1 MRVMTRRAGLGPN
14 RIPAVRLLE
23 GFLLAVMARETKLRI
38 GATQEIFLVGTVGK
52 MAGPAARGL
61 KRFMDHLLFEL
72 LLRMARVA
80 EVVSRRLQQVVG
92 LGCVGVM
99 AERTLAVFERGVDV
113 AFVRPSFSLLAG
125 VTDLIPVSPRSLE

>member
-1 MRVMTRRAGLGPN
+1 MTSPCRSCPN

-23 GFLLAVMARETKLRI
+23 GFLLTVMARETKLRI

-99 AERTLAVFERGVDV
+99 AERTLAVFERGVDGLCQAEFLFAV
-113 AFVRPSFSLLAG
+113 AG
-125 VTDLIPVSPRSLE
+125 VTDLTVP